1 MPDTICQ
8 ENEEVGGPRYG
19 QVVYTQLREEMNY
32 PIARESAECLQL
44 CPMGHEGDKG
54 LACPREHTGT
64 LGLMHA
70 GRKAAF
76 QLRASF
82 LDNTSQHP
90 PPVRPKRRK

>member
-32 PIARESAECLQL
+32 SIAREPAECLQL
-44 CPMGHEGDKG
+44 CPIGHEAGKG
-54 LACPREHTGT
+54 LVCPQEHIGT
-64 LGLMHA
+64 LRLMHA
-70 GRKAAF
+70 GRRAAF

-82 LDNTSQHP
+82 SRQQ
-90 PPVRPKRRK
+90 